1 MSGQSSKNEGP
12 GSAAFGRLRH
22 PHSGSSNG
30 RVVPAA
36 YPPPVDSQKEFVK
49 RGLDSEDE
57 LIEVGVAIVGGGTA
71 GLACAN
77 RLLQLLGDDP
87 ETMERLGEV
96 PVAVIEKAKTCG
108 GHNLS
113 GAVMRPG
120 PLQELFPELTREQWR
135 QEGFAFGEVKKE
147 SVYVLPSAKTKIRIP
162 PPPPQHNHG
171 NEVIS
176 VSALAR
182 YQQRVAEEAG
192 AYILTETAATQL
204 IVEDGRVV
212 GVRSGDKGR
221 GKDGEPLSN
230 FEPGTDIKAQATVL
244 AEGCWGHITGAAI
257 KEFDLAAGREPQV
270 WELGVKEV
278 WKVTKPLD
286 RVIHTL
292 AGWPLKISAKYGQ
305 IGGSWIYPMKNEKT
319 GEDLVSIGF
328 IIDLDYADA
337 TTSAHDLLQEIKTHP
352 LFKGILEGG
361 ERVAWGAKALPAGGY
376 WAMPKLSMPGALLV
390 GDAAGIMNL
399 ASLKGVHYAIKSG
412 MLAAESI
419 YAALKRGDSSLESY
433 EQVVEDSIIGK
444 DLWEQ
449 RNTRQPFQK
458 GLIRGGPL
466 VNLMIATKGRFPGG
480 RWALHRNDAK
490 PMFIGKTK
498 DSYPKPDGK
507 YTFDKLSSV
516 FITGNATRDDAP
528 NHIRVQKHVPREVAE
543 TWRWMCPAGVYEIP
557 EDGEGGNESGVVDV
571 IVNYTNCV
579 QCGAITAKGG
589 RLTTPEGGDGPLYQ
603 IL

>member
-1 MSGQSSKNEGP
+1 M
-12 GSAAFGRLRH
+12 AAH
-22 PHSGSSNG
+22 NG
-30 RVVPAA
+30 NGKVAPDAF
-36 YPPPVDSQKEFVK
+36 PPPVDPQKEFVK
-49 RGLDSEDE
+49 HGLDAEDE

-71 GLACAN
+71 GLSCAN
-77 RLLQLLGDDP
+77 RLLQLLAEDP

-96 PVAVIEKAKTCG
+96 PVAIVEKAKTCG

-120 PLQELFPELTREQWR
+120 PLQELFPEMTREQWR
-135 QEGFAFGEVKKE
+135 EEGFAYGEVTKE
-147 SVYVLPSAKTKIRIP
+147 AVYVLPSSKTKLRIP
-162 PPPPQHNHG
+162 TPPNFKNHG
-171 NEVIS
+171 NEVVS
-176 VSALAR
+176 VSAMAR
-182 YQQRVAEEAG
+182 FQQRQAEEGG
-192 AYILTETAATQL
+192 AYVLTETSATQL
-204 IVEDGRVV
+204 IVEDGRVA

-221 GKDGEPLSN
+221 GKDGEPLGN
-230 FEPGTDIKAQATVL
+230 FEPGTDIKAHATVL
-244 AEGCWGHITGAAI
+244 AEGCWGHLTGAAI
-257 KEFDLAAGREPQV
+257 REFDLAKNREPQV

-278 WKVTKPLD
+278 WKVAKPLD

-292 AGWPLKISAKYGQ
+292 GPWPLKLSAKYGHV
-305 IGGSWIYPMKNEKT
+305 GGTWIYPMKDEKT

-328 IIDLDYADA
+328 VMDLEYADA
-337 TTSAHDLLQEIKTHP
+337 TTSTHDLLQQFKMHP
-352 LFKGILEGG
+352 LVKGILEGG
-361 ERVAWGAKALPAGGY
+361 ERVAWGAKALPGGGY
-376 WAMPKLSMPGALLV
+376 WSMPKLSMPGAVLV
-390 GDAAGIMNL
+390 GDAAGMVDTV
-399 ASLKGVHYAIKSG
+399 ALKGVHHSVMSGKLAGEAIYQA
-412 MLAAESI
+412 LARGES
-419 YAALKRGDSSLESY
+419 SFEPY
-433 EQVVEDSIIGK
+433 EQAIEDSVVGK
-444 DLWEQ
+444 ELYEV

-458 GLIRGGPL
+458 GFVQGAPL
-466 VNLMIATKGRFPGG
+466 VNLMMGTKGRFPGG
-480 RWALHRNDAK
+480 RWAWHRNDAK

-557 EDGEGGNESGVVDV
+557 DDAPEHGEVDV

-603 IL
+603 VL

>member
-1 MSGQSSKNEGP
+1 MPS
-12 GSAAFGRLRH
+12 R
-22 PHSGSSNG
+22 NG
-30 RVVPAA
+30 RVTPEAF
-36 YPPPVDSQKEFVK
+36 PPPVDSPKEFIK
-49 RGLDSEDE
+49 RGLDPEDE

-77 RLLQLLGDDP
+77 RLLQLLADDP

-108 GHNLS
+108 GHSLS
-113 GAVMRPG
+113 GAVVRPG
-120 PLQELFPELTREQWR
+120 PLQELFPDLSREQWR
-135 QEGFAFGEVKKE
+135 EEGFAYGEVKKE
-147 SVYVLPSAKTKIRIP
+147 AIYLLPNGRTKVRIP
-162 PPPPQHNHG
+162 PPPPQRNHG

-176 VSALAR
+176 VSGLAR
-182 YQQRVAEEAG
+182 YQQRQAEEGG
-192 AYILTETAATQL
+192 AYILTETSATQL
-204 IVEDGRVV
+204 IVEEGRVV

-244 AEGCWGHITGAAI
+244 AEGCWGSLTGAAI
-257 KEFDLAAGREPQV
+257 REFDLAKDREPQV

-278 WKVTKPLD
+278 WKVPKPLD

-292 AGWPLKISAKYGQ
+292 AGWPLKISTKYHQ
-305 IGGSWIYPMKNEKT
+305 IGGSWMYPMKDAKS

-328 IIDLDYADA
+328 VIDLDYADA
-337 TTSAHDLLQEIKTHP
+337 TTSAHDLLQEFKTHP
-352 LFKGILEGG
+352 LVRGMLAGG
-361 ERVAWGAKALPAGGY
+361 ERVAWGAKAIPAGGY
-376 WAMPKLSMPGALLV
+376 WAMPKLSMPGGVLV
-390 GDAAGIMNL
+390 GDAGGMVNL
-399 ASLKGVHYAIKSG
+399 AALKGVHYAIQSG
-412 MLAAESI
+412 ILAAESI
-419 YAALKRGDSSLESY
+419 YAALRRGESSFEAY
-433 EQVVEDSIIGK
+433 EQAVEDSIIGK
-444 DLWEQ
+444 ELWEQ
-449 RNTRQPFQK
+449 RNTRQPFAK

-480 RWALHRNDAK
+480 RWSLHRNDAQ
-490 PMFIGKTK
+490 PMFMGDSK

-507 YTFDKLSSV
+507 YLFDKLSSV
-516 FITGNATRDDAP
+516 FISGNATRDDAP
-528 NHIRVQKHVPREVAE
+528 NHIRVRKRVPRELAE

-557 EDGEGGNESGVVDV
+557 EDAPEHGDVDV

-603 IL
+603 LL

>member
-1 MSGQSSKNEGP
+1 VSGHGGSSSGKVAP
-12 GSAAFGRLRH
+12 AAF
-22 PHSGSSNG
+22 
-30 RVVPAA
+30 
-36 YPPPVDSQKEFVK
+36 PPPVDSVKEFVK
-49 RGLDSEDE
+49 RGLDPEDE

-77 RLLQLLGDDP
+77 RLLQLLADDP

-120 PLQELFPELTREQWR
+120 PLQELFPEMTREDWR
-135 QEGFAFGEVKKE
+135 KEGFAYGEVTKE
-147 SVYVLPSAKTKIRIP
+147 AVYLMPSSKTKLRIP
-162 PPPPQHNHG
+162 TPPNFKNHG

-176 VSALAR
+176 VSAMAR
-182 YQQRVAEEAG
+182 FQQRQAEEGG

-204 IVEDGRVV
+204 IVDDGPPTRVV

-221 GKDGEPLSN
+221 GKDGEPLGN

-257 KEFDLAAGREPQV
+257 KEFDLARGREPQV

-278 WKVTKPLD
+278 WKVPKPLD
-286 RVIHTL
+286 RVIHTI
-292 AGWPLKISAKYGQ
+292 GPWPLKLSAKYGQ
-305 IGGSWIYPMKNEKT
+305 IGGTWLYPMKDEKT
-319 GEDLVSIGF
+319 GDDLVSIGF
-328 IIDLDYADA
+328 VIDLEYADA
-337 TTSAHDLLQEIKTHP
+337 TTSAHDLLQQFKMHP
-352 LFKGILEGG
+352 LVRGILEGG
-361 ERVAWGAKALPAGGY
+361 ERVAWGAKALPGGGY
-376 WAMPKLSMPGALLV
+376 WSMPKLSMPGAVLV
-390 GDAAGIMNL
+390 GDSAGMVDTV
-399 ASLKGVHYAIKSG
+399 ALKGVHHSVMSG
-412 MLAAESI
+412 KLAAESI
-419 YAALKRGDSSLESY
+419 YAALVRGESSFESY
-433 EQVVEDSIIGK
+433 EQAIEDSTVGK
-444 DLWEQ
+444 ELYQE

-458 GLIRGGPL
+458 GFVLGAPL
-466 VNLMIATKGRFPGG
+466 VNLAIATKGKLPPG
-480 RWALHRNDAK
+480 RLSWHRNDAK

-528 NHIRVQKHVPREVAE
+528 NHIRVQKHVPREIAE

-557 EDGEGGNESGVVDV
+557 EDGEGGDETGEVDV

-603 IL
+603 VT